1 MKYLGVDRR
10 KFCTFVV
17 QQNHQVTN
25 KIKVIGKIINLDTLR
40 VFNAIVKRDEFD
52 QINNDPEVISII

>member
-1 MKYLGVDRR
+1 
-10 KFCTFVV
+10 VV

-25 KIKVIGKIINLDTLR
+25 NIRVIGKIINLETLR
-40 VFNAIVKRDEFD
+40 VFNAIVKRDEFN